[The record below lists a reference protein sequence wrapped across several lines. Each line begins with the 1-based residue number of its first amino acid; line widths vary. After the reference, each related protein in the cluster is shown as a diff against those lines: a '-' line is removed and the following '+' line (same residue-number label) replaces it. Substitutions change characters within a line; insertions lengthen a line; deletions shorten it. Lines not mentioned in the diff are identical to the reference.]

1 MVIETKRLI
10 LRPFLEGDAADVYE
24 YLKEPA
30 VNCFACRKLHSLDEA
45 RESIGQWVEFYN
57 VWRPHQALD
66 DRTPLE
72 HFMARLPE
80 KDLIECTGRG
90 ADRRYYLKTG
100 ALQNKMRKE

>member
-1 MVIETKRLI
+1 M
-10 LRPFLEGDAADVYE
+10 PSFGPMD
-24 YLKEPA
+24 
-30 VNCFACRKLHSLDEA
+30 SLDEA

-80 KDLIECTGRG
+80 KDLIEFVS
-90 ADRRYYLKTG
+90 
-100 ALQNKMRKE
+100 